1 MRADFR
7 RWFGL
12 NLDDVGDTFTFG
24 EAWDH
29 VQTLRDTPGSWFHA
43 ALVNWAWPATW
54 AEIATIA
61 AATSTVN
68 VNRDTKKQREP
79 IEFSFPWTGVEDE
92 AEQVTD
98 EEREALKATLRQYSA
113 FRD

>member
-1 MRADFR
+1 MSY
-7 RWFGL
+7 
-12 NLDDVGDTFTFG
+12 G

-43 ALVNWAWPATW
+43 SLSRWAWPATW
-54 AEIATIA
+54 MDLATLA
-61 AATSTVN
+61 ASTSTVN
-68 VNRDTKKQREP
+68 VNRDTKKQPEP
-79 IEFSFPWTGVEDE
+79 LEFEWPWTAAQDE

-98 EEREALKATLRQYSA
+98 EERAALKATLKQYSA